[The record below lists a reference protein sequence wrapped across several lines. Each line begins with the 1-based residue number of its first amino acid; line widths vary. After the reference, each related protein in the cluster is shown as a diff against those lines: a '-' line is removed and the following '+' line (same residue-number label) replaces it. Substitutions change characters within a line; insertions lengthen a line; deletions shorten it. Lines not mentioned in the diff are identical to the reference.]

1 MNIYNNILIS
11 LSEYNFFRELLDVEK
26 VQYLLE
32 VYDIETKRIS
42 NNIVNGLDNF
52 FDDIRKEDVEYGI
65 EFDSVEYGN
74 KKDRVDIMID
84 NENIVIE
91 SNSLKALKFITYKFV
106 DGGYIISRDK
116 NTEKLFRKDKI
127 SKYFRVY
134 KIIGQSNCLC
144 YN

>member
-1 MNIYNNILIS
+1 MNIYDKILIS
-11 LSEYNFFRELLDVEK
+11 LPEYNFFRELPDIEK

-32 VYDIETKRIS
+32 IYDIETKRIG
-42 NNIVNGLDNF
+42 NGIVNGLNNF
-52 FDDIRKEDVEYGI
+52 FDDIREESIQHGI

-91 SNSLKALKFITYKFV
+91 SNSLKALRFIAYRFV
-106 DGGYIISRDK
+106 DSGYVIRRDQ
-116 NTEKLFRKDKI
+116 NTEKLFRTDKI
-127 SKYFRVY
+127 TRYLRVY
-134 KIIGQSNCLC
+134 KILGQSNCLC